1 MLIYKRIYKKLEELG
16 LLNIKEHAKIDCMGG
31 MMPLSVDVL
40 YKTKDGVRMAL
51 AHNFIQNGDVM
62 ADPDMEI
69 MVYPDRKM
77 AEAMTYQLDSLGIYH
92 EVYPEPGKVNLKLK
106 KELNDFLSSW
116 LSQLKA
122 NRCKYTGD

>member
-1 MLIYKRIYKKLEELG
+1 MLIYERIYKKLEELG
-16 LLNIKEHAKIDCMGG
+16 LLNIEEHAKIECMGG

-77 AEAMTYQLDSLGIYH
+77 AEAMTYQLDSLGIYQ
-92 EVYPEPGKVNLKLK
+92 EVYPEPGKVNPKLK
-106 KELNDFLSSW
+106 KELNEFLSSW

-122 NRCKYTGD
+122 NRCVYRG